1 MTQTLNV
8 EYDEL
13 MRRADEIERPLPAIP
28 STNPPGPCALSFV
41 NDAATQLALSADSM
55 RLYLRA
61 CEREWRTLAKSLRN
75 AAKAYEKVDEEA
87 GDAIDNVDNG
97 SSASA
102 VTLMSGGENSSVSM
116 LGGGCEDETPWV
128 PPPPPPPPPPFQY
141 PYYEVRQAAT
151 DIEAGDQGTAFKA
164 FAREWE
170 AFQVALQREVVRFR
184 PFESWEG
191 EARLAVEQNFE
202 AHRQWIYTMA
212 SLCLTLGSQ
221 ALRVVE
227 AHKKARVD
235 GQHVSYNP
243 DGTYAVEAEHPTT
256 YEVSQCD
263 YWYKYYTQNNSYYL
277 YMAISWYE
285 SLQAKSEASLNQ
297 YVRNASLPLAPVFP
311 KAPPTGTRIDPPP
324 DPKPDPDPSPGPDI
338 PDDGIPNPDNPIDNL
353 PTDDSLPDPTGM
365 TMPATPSAGM
375 PATPPVP
382 TGDAK
387 LTEALKD
394 LKRGA
399 GGLPGGA
406 GVKPASLG
414 GGAGMPS
421 MALQPSADGEA
432 GSRPAGAA
440 PGTAGLGRGVP
451 GLGGAMGGGGPM
463 GGMPMGGQGD
473 KNAGKGKA
481 QGEEESLYTE
491 DREWTEGVIGNRPRK
506 AAPDNKA

>member
-8 EYDEL
+8 EYEEL
-13 MRRADEIERPLPAIP
+13 MKRADEIERPLPAVP

-41 NDAATQLALSADSM
+41 NDAATQIALSADSM
-55 RLYLRA
+55 RLYLKA
-61 CEREWRTLAKSLRN
+61 CEREWKTLAKSLRN

-87 GDAIDNVDNG
+87 GDAINNVDGG
-97 SSASA
+97 SSGSA
-102 VTLMSGGENSSVSM
+102 VTPLAGDGNDQMMVN
-116 LGGGCEDETPWV
+116 CDPDEDWV

-164 FAREWE
+164 FAHEWDV
-170 AFQVALQREVVRFR
+170 FQRALQQETWRFR
-184 PFESWEG
+184 PFDSWEG

-212 SLCLTLGSQ
+212 SLCNTLGSQ
-221 ALRVVE
+221 ALRVVD
-227 AHKKARVD
+227 AHKKARVY
-235 GQHVSYNP
+235 GQHVSTNP
-243 DGTYAVEAEHPTT
+243 DGTWAIDAEHPTT

-263 YWYKYYTQNNSYYL
+263 YWYKYYTQTNSYYL

-285 SLQAKSEASLNQ
+285 SLQQKSEASLTL
-297 YVRNASLPLAPVFP
+297 YVTNASLPLAPVYP
-311 KAPPTGTRIDPPP
+311 KTPPNSTRIDPPP
-324 DPKPDPDPSPGPDI
+324 DIKPDPDPSPGPDI
-338 PDDGIPNPDNPIDNL
+338 PDDGIPNPDNPIDGL

-365 TMPATPSAGM
+365 PSVPSAGT

-382 TGDAK
+382 TGDPK

-399 GGLPGGA
+399 GLPGGA

-414 GGAGMPS
+414 GGAGVPPMP
-421 MALQPSADGEA
+421 LQPSADGEA
-432 GSRPAGAA
+432 ASRPAGAA
-440 PGTAGLGRGVP
+440 PGTAGLGRGIP
-451 GLGGAMGGGGPM
+451 GLGGATGGGGPM
-463 GGMPMGGQGD
+463 GGMAPMGGQGD
-473 KNAGKGKA
+473 KGAGKGKA

-506 AAPDNKA
+506 ASPDGKDSR

>member
-13 MRRADEIERPLPAIP
+13 MQRADELEKPLPPIP
-28 STNPPGPCALSFV
+28 STNPRGPCTLSFV
-41 NDAATQLALSADSM
+41 NDAATQIALSADSM

-61 CEREWRTLAKSLRN
+61 CEREWKRLATSLRN
-75 AAKAYEKVDEEA
+75 AAKAYEEVDEEA
-87 GDAIDNVDNG
+87 GDAISSVDGG

-102 VTLMSGGENSSVSM
+102 VRPLAGDGSDQMMVN
-116 LGGGCEDETPWV
+116 CDPDEDWV

-141 PYYEVRQAAT
+141 PYHEVRQAAA

-164 FAREWE
+164 FAQEWD
-170 AFQVALQREVVRFR
+170 AFQRAFQQEWVRFR
-184 PFESWEG
+184 PFQSWEG

-212 SLCLTLGSQ
+212 SLCSTLGAQ

-227 AHKKARVD
+227 AHKKARVY

-243 DGTYAVEAEHPTT
+243 DGSYAVEAEHPTS

-263 YWYKYYTQNNSYYL
+263 YWYKYYTQYNTHYL

-285 SLQAKSEASLNQ
+285 GLQAKSEASLRQ
-297 YVRNASLPLAPVFP
+297 YVTNASLPLAPVYP
-311 KAPPTGTRIDPPP
+311 KSPPNSTRIDPPP
-324 DPKPDPDPSPGPDI
+324 KPEPDPDPSPGPDL

-365 TMPATPSAGM
+365 TMPTTPSAGM

-382 TGDAK
+382 TGDPK

-394 LKRGA
+394 LKKGA
-399 GGLPGGA
+399 GLPGGA

-414 GGAGMPS
+414 GGAGVPS
-421 MALQPSADGEA
+421 MPLQPSAEGEA
-432 GSRPAGAA
+432 GSRPSGAA
-440 PGTAGLGRGVP
+440 PGAAGLGRGVP

-473 KNAGKGKA
+473 KGAGKGKA
-481 QGEEESLYTE
+481 QGEQESLYTE

-506 AAPDNKA
+506 SAPDSKA